1 MHYLFRGFSLIFQ
14 RELRSYV
21 ILPIALN
28 FILFIVMW
36 AGAIHY
42 FSAFLHHAEASMPSW
57 LTWLNYLI
65 WPLFVLTMLFFTAY
79 TYTLVSNWILS
90 PFLGVLSEKTQD
102 YLNGMPI
109 PPINWGQMIKD
120 VPGIL
125 LRQVRLVLYYLPR
138 AIGLLIVTIIP
149 GINVIAGI
157 LWFFFGGW
165 MLAVQYMDYPI
176 DNNRM
181 PFAQT
186 LKQLRSHRMNSLG
199 FGVASLFISAIP
211 IMNIFLIPAAVA
223 GATALYVEK
232 RLD

>member
-1 MHYLFRGFSLIFQ
+1 MHYLFRGFSLIFK

-21 ILPIALN
+21 ILPIVLN

-65 WPLFVLTMLFFTAY
+65 WPLFMLTMLFFTAY

-102 YLNGMPI
+102 YLNGRPI
-109 PPINWGQMIKD
+109 PPVNWGQMIKD
-120 VPGIL
+120 IPGVL
-125 LRQVRLVLYYLPR
+125 MRQVRLLLYYLPR
-138 AIGLLIVTIIP
+138 AILLLIITIIP
-149 GINVIAGI
+149 GINIIAGI

-186 LKQLRSHRMNSLG
+186 LKQLRSHRMSSLG
-199 FGVASLFISAIP
+199 FGIASLFISVIP
-211 IMNIFLIPAAVA
+211 IVNIFLIPAAVA

-232 RLD
+232 RAD